1 MSGLA
6 LVKGKITINILKIK
20 ALSGSGIFVYKD
32 GISYDLAFDIQDN
45 SAFLAFLDLET
56 LLEDFI

>member
-1 MSGLA
+1 MQVRA

-32 GISYDLAFDIQDN
+32 GISYDLALIQDN